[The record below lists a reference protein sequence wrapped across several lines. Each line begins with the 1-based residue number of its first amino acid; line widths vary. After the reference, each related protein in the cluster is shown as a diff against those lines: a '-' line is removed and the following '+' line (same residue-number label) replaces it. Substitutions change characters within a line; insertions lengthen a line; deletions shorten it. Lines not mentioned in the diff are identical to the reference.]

1 MKLKKAP
8 SARIALACLLCIAG
22 AAHAQQPT
30 YKIAYIDPLSGPFA
44 NVGEL
49 MLMHTQYAIEDIN
62 AKGGVLGGTKLQ
74 LLQFDS
80 KLSAQESQ
88 SALQAAIDQG
98 AKAIVTGGSGS
109 SVVTAL
115 VQSVARWNQ
124 RNPGKELIVLN
135 HSSIDPEMTGKGC
148 SFWHF
153 QTEANT
159 AMKMKALANYIKKTP
174 DVKKVYLL
182 NQDYAHGKQ
191 WASYGRQMV
200 GLARPDVQFVGEAL
214 HPIGRVKD
222 FAPYIAN
229 IRQSGADSV
238 ITGNWGQDMTLLLK
252 AAGDAGYNLR
262 YFNHSAGSVP
272 GTVTAVSQAK
282 TGQLTWV
289 AEWHP
294 GQADT
299 PKADA
304 LAKAYKAKTGKD
316 FLAPRIDMTPRL
328 LAAGHQQGRQRRYRE
343 GGACARRPELRFGGR
358 HGAHAGRRPPT
369 AAASGGEHHRTG
381 GRQGGQGGLGRD
393 ELRLSHRCGLQ
404 RQRAGTGHRVQDGPA
419 LKALFEGLIEFFR
432 GMCAG
437 HRVLPS
443 ANVPRFAPPLFRCGE
458 HPMPCALGS
467 AAGVRPINQCSENE
481 HADGVPCAAKS
492 RRSRRRGTFAEQGT
506 PSA

>member
-1 MKLKKAP
+1 MPKITRAP
-8 SARIALACLLCIAG
+8 LAPIALASLLALSG
-22 AAHAQQPT
+22 AAQAQQPT

-49 MLMHTQYAIEDIN
+49 MLMHVQYAIEEIN

-135 HSSIDPEMTGKGC
+135 HSSIDPEMTGKTC

-191 WASYGRQMV
+191 WASYGRQLV
-200 GLARPDVQFVGEAL
+200 GLARPDVQFVGETL

-222 FAPYIAN
+222 FSPYIAN
-229 IRQSGADSV
+229 IKQSGADSV

-272 GTVTAVSQAK
+272 GTVLAVSQAK
-282 TGQLTWV
+282 LGQLTWV

-294 GQADT
+294 GQANT
-299 PKADA
+299 PRVDA
-304 LAKAYKAKTGKD
+304 LAMAYKAKTGKD
-316 FLAPRIDMTPRL
+316 FLSPRIDFTPRL
-328 LAAGHQQGRQRRYRE
+328 LAAAINKAGSTDTVKVATALEDMTFDSVVGPIRMRAEDHQLLLPQVVNTIAAVDGKSVKSGWEGTNYGFRTDAVYTGNELAQGTD
-343 GGACARRPELRFGGR
+343 C
-358 HGAHAGRRPPT
+358 
-369 AAASGGEHHRTG
+369 
-381 GRQGGQGGLGRD
+381 
-393 ELRLSHRCGLQ
+393 
-404 RQRAGTGHRVQDGPA
+404 
-419 LKALFEGLIEFFR
+419 K
-432 GMCAG
+432 M
-437 HRVLPS
+437 
-443 ANVPRFAPPLFRCGE
+443 
-458 HPMPCALGS
+458 
-467 AAGVRPINQCSENE
+467 VRP
-481 HADGVPCAAKS
+481 G
-492 RRSRRRGTFAEQGT
+492 G
-506 PSA
+506 

>member
-1 MKLKKAP
+1 MKLKNAP
-8 SARIALACLLCIAG
+8 LARIALACLVATMATAG
-22 AAHAQQPT
+22 TAQAQAPQQT

-124 RNPGKELIVLN
+124 RNPGRELIVLN
-135 HSSIDPEMTGKGC
+135 HSSIDPEMTGKAC

-174 DVKKVYLL
+174 EVKKVYLL

-191 WASYGRQMV
+191 WASYGRQLV
-200 GLARPDVQFVGEAL
+200 GLARPDIQFVGETL

-229 IRQSGADSV
+229 VKQSGADSV

-282 TGQLTWV
+282 LGQLTWV

-294 GQADT
+294 GEADT
-299 PKADA
+299 PKVDA
-304 LAKAYKAKTGKD
+304 LAKAYKTKTGKD

-328 LAAGHQQGRQRRYRE
+328 LAAAINKAGSTDTVKV
-343 GGACARRPELRFGGR
+343 
-358 HGAHAGRRPPT
+358 AHALEDLNFDSVVGPVRMR
-369 AAASGGEHHRTG
+369 GEDHQLLLPQVVNTIAPVDGKTVKVGWEGTNYGFRTDAIYTG
-381 GRQGGQGGLGRD
+381 NELAQGTD
-393 ELRLSHRCGLQ
+393 C
-404 RQRAGTGHRVQDGPA
+404 
-419 LKALFEGLIEFFR
+419 K
-432 GMCAG
+432 M
-437 HRVLPS
+437 
-443 ANVPRFAPPLFRCGE
+443 
-458 HPMPCALGS
+458 
-467 AAGVRPINQCSENE
+467 VRP
-481 HADGVPCAAKS
+481 
-492 RRSRRRGTFAEQGT
+492 
-506 PSA
+506 

>member
-8 SARIALACLLCIAG
+8 SARIALACLFCIAG

-328 LAAGHQQGRQRRYRE
+328 LALAIN
-343 GGACARRPELRFGGR
+343 
-358 HGAHAGRRPPT
+358 
-369 AAASGGEHHRTG
+369 
-381 GRQGGQGGLGRD
+381 
-393 ELRLSHRCGLQ
+393 
-404 RQRAGTGHRVQDGPA
+404 
-419 LKALFEGLIEFFR
+419 KA
-432 GMCAG
+432 
-437 HRVLPS
+437 
-443 ANVPRFAPPLFRCGE
+443 
-458 HPMPCALGS
+458 GS
-467 AAGVRPINQCSENE
+467 ADTVKVARALEDLSFDSVVGTVRMRAEDHQLLLPQVVNTIAPVDGKAVKMGWEGTNYGFRTDAVYSGNELAQGTECKMVRP
-481 HADGVPCAAKS
+481 
-492 RRSRRRGTFAEQGT
+492 
-506 PSA
+506 

>member
-1 MKLKKAP
+1 MLKFTRAP
-8 SARIALACLLCIAG
+8 LAPIALASLLALSG
-22 AAHAQQPT
+22 ASQAQQQT

-49 MLMHTQYAIEDIN
+49 MLMHVQYAIEEIN

-135 HSSIDPEMTGKGC
+135 HSSIDPEMTGKTC

-174 DVKKVYLL
+174 DVKKVFLL

-191 WASYGRQMV
+191 WASYGRQLV
-200 GLARPDVQFVGEAL
+200 GLARPDVQFVGETL

-222 FAPYIAN
+222 FSPYIAN
-229 IRQSGADSV
+229 IKQSGADSV

-272 GTVTAVSQAK
+272 GTVLAVSQAK
-282 TGQLTWV
+282 LGQLTWV

-294 GQADT
+294 GQAGT
-299 PKADA
+299 PRVDA

-316 FLAPRIDMTPRL
+316 FLSPRIDFTPRL
-328 LAAGHQQGRQRRYRE
+328 LAA
-343 GGACARRPELRFGGR
+343 AINKASSTDTVKV
-358 HGAHAGRRPPT
+358 AHALEDMTFDSVVGPLRMRAEDHQLLLPQVVNTIAPVDGRT
-369 AAASGGEHHRTG
+369 VKLGWEGTDYGFRTDAVYTG
-381 GRQGGQGGLGRD
+381 NELAQGTD
-393 ELRLSHRCGLQ
+393 C
-404 RQRAGTGHRVQDGPA
+404 
-419 LKALFEGLIEFFR
+419 K
-432 GMCAG
+432 M
-437 HRVLPS
+437 
-443 ANVPRFAPPLFRCGE
+443 
-458 HPMPCALGS
+458 
-467 AAGVRPINQCSENE
+467 VRP
-481 HADGVPCAAKS
+481 G
-492 RRSRRRGTFAEQGT
+492 G
-506 PSA
+506 

>member
-1 MKLKKAP
+1 MKFNRAP
-8 SARIALACLLCIAG
+8 LARIALACLCFASPG
-22 AAHAQQPT
+22 SVHAQAQQQT

-62 AKGGVLGGTKLQ
+62 AKGGVLGGTKKLQ

-135 HSSIDPEMTGKGC
+135 HSSIDPEMTGKTC

-191 WASYGRQMV
+191 WASYGRQLV
-200 GLARPDVQFVGEAL
+200 GLARPDIQFVGEAL

-222 FAPYIAN
+222 FAPYVAN

-299 PKADA
+299 PKVDA

-316 FLAPRIDMTPRL
+316 FLAPRIDLTPRM
-328 LAAGHQQGRQRRYRE
+328 LAA
-343 GGACARRPELRFGGR
+343 AIN
-358 HGAHAGRRPPT
+358 
-369 AAASGGEHHRTG
+369 
-381 GRQGGQGGLGRD
+381 
-393 ELRLSHRCGLQ
+393 
-404 RQRAGTGHRVQDGPA
+404 
-419 LKALFEGLIEFFR
+419 KA
-432 GMCAG
+432 
-437 HRVLPS
+437 
-443 ANVPRFAPPLFRCGE
+443 
-458 HPMPCALGS
+458 GS
-467 AAGVRPINQCSENE
+467 ADTIKVARALEDLSFDSVVGPVRMRAEDHQLLLPQVVNTIAPVDGKAVKVGWEGTNYGFRTDAVYTGNELAQGTDCKMVRP
-481 HADGVPCAAKS
+481 
-492 RRSRRRGTFAEQGT
+492 
-506 PSA
+506 